1 MIEEGKVKEA
11 REMAA
16 QREQELLE
24 QCKSDDKPVEP
35 AAKIPKIKQEK
46 KTVSIAN
53 ISIKSSDLTKVI
65 LKIISDDLTIEM
77 SYNIIQKCKTFS
89 RRYLTSLKDGF
100 KRELWSK

>member
-35 AAKIPKIKQEK
+35 AAKIPKIQQEK

-65 LKIISDDLTIEM
+65 LKIISDNLTIEM
-77 SYNIIQKCKTFS
+77 I
-89 RRYLTSLKDGF
+89 
-100 KRELWSK
+100 